1 MADQLSLEA
10 VWAVGRLVRSGMPKQ
25 EAELLVRK
33 EMGEQ
38 AMCKPKPLPSHEGG
52 YDDYCDFSAWKP

>member
-1 MADQLSLEA
+1 
-10 VWAVGRLVRSGMPKQ
+10 MPKQ